1 MLNLKNLF
9 TKKEQSKESI
19 KIDLSIKDKTT
30 SNHKFYDN
38 DTCNINAALDF
49 FNYTNMNAI
58 DMNFIAIDRVIA
70 KGVK

>member
-9 TKKEQSKESI
+9 TKKEQPKQAI
-19 KIDLSIKDKTT
+19 KIDLSIRDKATC
-30 SNHKFYDN
+30 NHHFFDN

-70 KGVK
+70 KGVR